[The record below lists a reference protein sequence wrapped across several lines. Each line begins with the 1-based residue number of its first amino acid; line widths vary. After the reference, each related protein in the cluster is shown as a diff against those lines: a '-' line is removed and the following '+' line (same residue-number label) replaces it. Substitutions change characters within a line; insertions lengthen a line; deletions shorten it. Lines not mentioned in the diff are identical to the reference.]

1 MMYAWLAATLIFA
14 VVEACTLQLISIW
27 FAGGALAAFVCAVLG
42 TDVNVQWIVFAAVS
56 ALLLAVTKPVVKK
69 LTKNQCEKTNI
80 DAQIGKITV
89 VTKKIDNIAEVG
101 EVKLNGLYWSARS
114 EDGNVIEADE
124 RVRIKNVEGVKLIVE
139 KE

>member
-1 MMYAWLAATLIFA
+1 MMYAWLAAALIFA
-14 VVEACTLQLISIW
+14 VAEACTLQLISIW